1 MEKPKVQKVHLEPL
15 AVALKLEQEGR
26 KFFVDC
32 AENFESKLA
41 KQTFKFLASEE
52 DKHIARI
59 EEFYKNI
66 EETGETGLPDL
77 GGTKTDDRFAAF
89 DARLS
94 RLRDEVKSTATD
106 VEAYR
111 YALKFENGAELFYD
125 KCMKESNDENIKSFY
140 KWLIEEEAMH
150 SKVLEACLKFAED
163 PEAFFKNRDSAA
175 GQ

>member
-1 MEKPKVQKVHLEPL
+1 MGKPLPQKAHLEPL
-15 AVALKLEQEGR
+15 GMALKLEREGR
-26 KFFVDC
+26 KFFEDC
-32 AENFESKLA
+32 AANFESRLA

-52 DKHIARI
+52 AKHILRI
-59 EEFYKNI
+59 EEFYENI
-66 EETGETGLPDL
+66 EKTGETGLPEL
-77 GGTKTDDRFAAF
+77 GGANTEERFASF

-111 YALKFENGAELFYD
+111 YALKFENGAELFYAE
-125 KCMKESNDENIKSFY
+125 CMNESDDENIKNFY

-163 PEAFFKNRDSAA
+163 PEEFFKNREGTSD
-175 GQ
+175 